1 MEIIVTILLSPLF
14 CKNMEYQVLK
24 RKNGQEVVLCNL
36 EELLIDYYEVTSAT
50 QLHQYVN
57 SSGEYSIKCPFCRDE
72 GYEKEKLYIRE
83 DMKLGYCFK
92 CTRAFSNVTDN
103 ITYDIRTPEFTTSE
117 QFSLVKL
124 SDKNW
129 TLDMYNNEFDD
140 YDEIGYNYLI
150 NKRHKYMSELY
161 KALRFKFNNHNVV
174 MPFYFH
180 GELIYYQ
187 IRFTGPSKI
196 KYFFPPITHKPIYS
210 IEHGDNKKLFVC
222 EGIFDAISG
231 MIMYPDRTP
240 VAVLGSYVSDY
251 QLEMIRTYCPEDI
264 IVFMDETSI
273 SKKVADK
280 LITKLDYSNISIRP
294 SDGQDPEELFKE
306 LIKKGVY

>member
-129 TLDMYNNEFDD
+129 TLDMYSNEFDD
-140 YDEIGYNYLI
+140 YDEIDR
-150 NKRHKYMSELY
+150 KS
-161 KALRFKFNNHNVV
+161 VV
-174 MPFYFH
+174 
-180 GELIYYQ
+180 
-187 IRFTGPSKI
+187 
-196 KYFFPPITHKPIYS
+196 
-210 IEHGDNKKLFVC
+210 
-222 EGIFDAISG
+222 
-231 MIMYPDRTP
+231 
-240 VAVLGSYVSDY
+240 
-251 QLEMIRTYCPEDI
+251 
-264 IVFMDETSI
+264 
-273 SKKVADK
+273 
-280 LITKLDYSNISIRP
+280 
-294 SDGQDPEELFKE
+294 
-306 LIKKGVY
+306 